1 MQKLGILASIL
12 LLTAVV
18 IGPIGLSYAQTAN
31 TAAVAKE
38 KHDESRSEFDQMRA
52 DRLEAQKQ
60 KAADIKAK
68 MMAKKMAAAKAIEDA
83 IAARSESIKKEDL
96 PRTEDV
102 MAKLRAEAKAAIEAR
117 KSSGGPSESQTALEK
132 EREAFAMK
140 VKAHKESL
148 PKAPEKD
155 VKRTVDEKVKVPKTQ
170 KDLGATDQKAKEEA
184 QKAEADKA
192 SKIKK
197 DKYGQIHYNRK

>member
-38 KHDESRSEFDQMRA
+38 KHDEGRSEFDQMRA

-60 KAADIKAK
+60 KAADTKAK

-83 IAARSESIKKEDL
+83 IAARNEAIKKDDL
-96 PRTEDV
+96 PRTADV
-102 MAKLRAEAKAAIEAR
+102 LAKLREEAKAAIEAR
-117 KSSGGPSESQTALEK
+117 KSSGGPSESQTALES

-140 VKAHKESL
+140 VKAQKEYL
-148 PKAPEKD
+148 PKSPEKD
-155 VKRTVDEKVKVPKTQ
+155 VKRTFDEAVKVPKTQ

-184 QKAEADKA
+184 QKAEAQKA
-192 SKIKK
+192 SEIKK
-197 DKYGQIHYNRK
+197 DKYGKIHYNRK